1 MKVFW
6 TTETIVSH
14 KMVKIMWQKVWIDF
28 FLAFIQYICVIGN
41 QYWACSPN
49 CEAFY
54 IRKLNCINMVIELR
68 HTIFEGF
75 RMNINNV
82 PVHLKL
88 RIFEPDTN
96 LKSI

>member
-1 MKVFW
+1 
-6 TTETIVSH
+6 
-14 KMVKIMWQKVWIDF
+14 
-28 FLAFIQYICVIGN
+28 
-41 QYWACSPN
+41 
-49 CEAFY
+49 
-54 IRKLNCINMVIELR
+54 MVIELR